1 MKKII
6 ICASIF
12 IGVLTISNSFG
23 FDSGRKNSVSV
34 SPESAFPFG
43 VPSGV
48 ARGDGELIATTDTFR
63 GRKIFILV
71 GGRESEVAKSYLPL
85 REFLL
90 REKYIG
96 IEGEFTIFDSIGEV
110 HKRPDGHVYVK
121 SSLLQSND
129 LNWLVL
135 CVRWKPSW
143 AKSRGCWL
151 FGNFHESFYEV
162 DLDEDEIPSSE
173 ALNAFVI
180 SHL

>member
-48 ARGDGELIATTDTFR
+48 ERGDGELIATTDTFR

-90 REKYIG
+90 RENISALKASSR
-96 IEGEFTIFDSIGEV
+96 FSI
-110 HKRPDGHVYVK
+110 
-121 SSLLQSND
+121 LL
-129 LNWLVL
+129 
-135 CVRWKPSW
+135 
-143 AKSRGCWL
+143 AKFIRDPMGMST
-151 FGNFHESFYEV
+151 
-162 DLDEDEIPSSE
+162 
-173 ALNAFVI
+173 
-180 SHL
+180 